1 MRRLCLRIAVLAA
14 FVVLGL
20 FAYAYGQ
27 RGTADRYSA
36 DDASVESASPLRGG
50 GAQNTSPNYAV
61 NPLRDNVL
69 RAGPPTDNPNTKT
82 AVIDPRIKRVAADAP
97 VVEPAARAAGDP
109 FGLASHKGPSAGNR
123 PAGQTLAEEAIPDAA
138 ALDPPIA
145 GESANQSRFPQLVG
159 PALDSPAR
167 AGNSKRGEAEGNA
180 RNEQPKQN
188 PSNPPLVEQY
198 RGGAADRSPAG
209 FRGDRYADAA
219 SPPDRGQEYGR
230 NNDRYADNRAAAAPA
245 TPNGREPAPFMAD
258 PSAAPKALS
267 QTADRGQDRSRTRAN
282 PAPSGKATQVR
293 DPVPPDGIAAS
304 DGFKNGEGTGQ
315 PGPKQLEGAQ
325 TPQVTI
331 QKFAPGEIQV
341 GKPAVFKIAVRNTGP
356 IPAAQVEIRDQVP
369 RGTKLLGTTPR
380 ASQGPRGEILW
391 TIGTLRP
398 GEESSVEMQVMPT
411 TEGEI
416 GSVATVHFGADAT
429 VKTIATR
436 PKLAVEMSA
445 PERVLIGEQVIM
457 SIVVSN
463 PGTGVAT
470 GVVLEEH
477 LPPGLQHP
485 AGADLEYELGDLR
498 PGESKKLDLPM
509 AAVAPGRASNILTAK
524 GDGNLQAQERL
535 DIQVVAPK
543 LDIAMEGPR
552 RRYLEREAIYQ
563 VSLSNPGT
571 AAARQVELVAYLPPG
586 LKFVSANNSGHYDDA
601 SRAVFWRLQELPSNE
616 TGSVELVTMP
626 VEPGQQSIKIR
637 GTAEKGLAVE
647 KDQPVVVEG
656 IASIVFQPMDVTGP
670 IEVGGETV
678 YEVRVVNQ
686 GSKAASNVRLTAFL
700 PPELQPVAAEGP
712 TRHAVEAGGRV
723 VFEGLARLAPKA
735 DANYRIKA
743 KGIRAGDLRTKFQLV
758 TDEMQSP
765 VTKEESTRV
774 YADE

>member
-1 MRRLCLRIAVLAA
+1 MRRLFLRIGVLAA

-27 RGTADRYSA
+27 RGTADRYSTT
-36 DDASVESASPLRGG
+36 DASLESESPLRGSDG
-50 GAQNTSPNYAV
+50 RTTVPNSAG
-61 NPLRDNVL
+61 NPLRDSEL
-69 RAGPPTDNPNTKT
+69 RAGPPWDNSRAKT
-82 AVIDPRIKRVAADAP
+82 PVIDSRIKRVAADAP
-97 VVEPAARAAGDP
+97 TAEPAARPGGDP
-109 FGLASHKGPSAGNR
+109 FGLASHKGPSAGKQ
-123 PAGQTLAEEAIPDAA
+123 PAGQTPADSGIPDAA

-145 GESANQSRFPQLVG
+145 GDASNQAKYPQLVG
-159 PALDSPAR
+159 PALDSPSR
-167 AGNSKRGEAEGNA
+167 AGNSRRVEAEINA
-180 RNEQPKQN
+180 GNEQPRQN

-198 RGGAADRSPAG
+198 RGGAADRSLAAYRG
-209 FRGDRYADAA
+209 GDRYADAGT
-219 SPPDRGQEYGR
+219 PPDRRQEYGR
-230 NNDRYADNRAAAAPA
+230 NADRYGDNRVAATPAA
-245 TPNGREPAPFMAD
+245 PNGREPAPFMAD

-267 QTADRGQDRSRTRAN
+267 QTPDRSRDRNSLSSAGIPPGGA
-282 PAPSGKATQVR
+282 PAS
-293 DPVPPDGIAAS
+293 
-304 DGFKNGEGTGQ
+304 GEGTGQ

-331 QKFAPGEIQV
+331 QKFAPAEIQV

-429 VKTIATR
+429 AKAIATR

-445 PERVLIGEQVIM
+445 PEKVLIGEQVM
-457 SIVVSN
+457 LSIVVSN

-509 AAVAPGRASNILTAK
+509 AAVAPGRASNILTAR
-524 GDGNLQAQERL
+524 GDGNLEAQERL
-535 DIQVVAPK
+535 DIQVVTPK
-543 LDIAMEGPR
+543 LDIAMEGPK
-552 RRYLEREAIYQ
+552 RRYLEREAVYQ

-601 SRAVFWRLQELPSNE
+601 SRAVYWRLQELPSNE

-647 KDQPVVVEG
+647 KEQPVVVEG
-656 IASIVFQPMDVTGP
+656 IAAIVFQPMDVTGP
-670 IEVGGETV
+670 IEVGGETI

-686 GSKAASNVRLTAFL
+686 GSKAASNVRLTALL

-712 TRHAVEAGGRV
+712 TRHAVEPGGRV

-743 KGIRAGDLRTKFQLV
+743 KGVRAGDLRTKFQLV
-758 TDEMQSP
+758 TDEMQTP